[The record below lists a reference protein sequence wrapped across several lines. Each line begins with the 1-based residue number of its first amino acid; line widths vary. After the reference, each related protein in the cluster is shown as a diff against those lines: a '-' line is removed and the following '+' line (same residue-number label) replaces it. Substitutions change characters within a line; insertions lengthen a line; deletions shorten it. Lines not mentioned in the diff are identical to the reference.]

1 MGLPNGVVYLFD
13 SNHTMKKIYFNFI
26 LLLALCL
33 AAKAQQIPNGGFET
47 WTNPKNP
54 DGWYTFSSASNVID
68 LAHKDTVDKV
78 EGTASAEIQSIFIS
92 GASTYEILSLGTAD
106 YTFGNT
112 FFYTYY
118 PVYFPYRPDTLFFS
132 YKYSTTATDTASAF
146 IKLKNGDST
155 LLQSLLPLWPAAQWT
170 NSYILLTPLYVNANT
185 PDSLLI
191 QFKSSIADG
200 GYVGTPGSI
209 LHVDAARFGYVSN
222 TTGVAQLTNGFA
234 ANIYPNPATNT
245 IYADCK
251 NGYMIYTSTGIL
263 IKQSSLATSNITI
276 NDLAP
281 GLYILKSGNSVA
293 RFVKAD

>member
-1 MGLPNGVVYLFD
+1 
-13 SNHTMKKIYFNFI
+13 MKKIYFNFI
-26 LLLALCL
+26 LLLVVCL
-33 AAKAQQIPNGGFET
+33 TGKAQQIPNGGFET

-54 DGWYTFSSASNVID
+54 DGWYTFSSASPVID

-78 EGTASAEIQSIFIS
+78 EGTASAQIQTIFIS

-112 FFYTYY
+112 FFYTYF
-118 PVYFPYRPDTLFFS
+118 PIYFPYRPDTLFFS
-132 YKYSTTATDTASAF
+132 YKYSTTATDTASAY
-146 IKLKNGDST
+146 IQMKNGDST
-155 LLQSLLPLWPAAQWT
+155 LLQSLLPLSPTAQWINT
-170 NSYILLTPLYVNANT
+170 YILLTPLYLNSNT
-185 PDSLLI
+185 PDSLLL

-200 GYVGTPGSI
+200 GYVGTPGSV
-209 LHVDAARFGYVSN
+209 LNVDAARFGYVSSS
-222 TTGVAQLTNGFA
+222 TGVAQLTNSFA

-251 NGYMIYTSTGIL
+251 NGYIMYTSTGVL
-263 IKQSSLATSNITI
+263 VKQSNQPTTNIAI
-276 NDLAP
+276 NNLAP